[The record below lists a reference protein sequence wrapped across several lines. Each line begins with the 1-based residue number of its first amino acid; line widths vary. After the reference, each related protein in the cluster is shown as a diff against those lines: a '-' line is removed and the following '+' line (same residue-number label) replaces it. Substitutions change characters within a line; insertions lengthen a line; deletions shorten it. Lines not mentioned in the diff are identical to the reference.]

1 MPRRPPRILS
11 IEDGQIVVAGTS
23 DFDQARQVVA
33 ADGATCLHE
42 PTVFEVH
49 SCTPSRGFVR
59 WYRVMPA
66 NYPDPC
72 GENHEFHLLDAR
84 RGERGAFAA
93 VVLS

>member
-33 ADGATCLHE
+33 ADGAMCLHE

-59 WYRVMPA
+59 WYRVIPA

-72 GENHEFHLLDAR
+72 GGDHEHHLLDAK